1 MGKSIAI
8 TGGIGSGKSTVL
20 NFLKQLGFPVYSCD
34 AIYLELL
41 REKEY
46 VSKLASIFPEVVIK
60 DKIDKNRLASIV
72 FSNKCAREQ
81 LNKLAH
87 PLVMERL
94 LKRMKEENSE
104 IVFAEVPLLFEGN
117 FEYLFDEVW
126 VIRREVDERIKSVCI
141 RDEISPNNV
150 KARIES
156 QIDYEDE
163 SFQKRIKNNKI
174 CLIEN
179 KGNLQTL
186 KREVE
191 KRIKIIM

>member
-1 MGKSIAI
+1 MGKNIAI

-20 NFLKQLGFPVYSCD
+20 NFLKQLGFSVFSCD
-34 AIYLELL
+34 AIYSELL
-41 REKEY
+41 SEKEY
-46 VSKLASIFPEVVIK
+46 VSNLASIFPEVVIK
-60 DKIDKNRLASIV
+60 DKIDKKRLASIV
-72 FSNKCAREQ
+72 FSDKCAREQ

-94 LKRMKEENSE
+94 LRRMKEENSE

-141 RDEISPNNV
+141 EISPNNV

-179 KGNLQTL
+179 KGDLQTL

-191 KRIKIIM
+191 KRIKIIT

>member
-41 REKEY
+41 SEKEY
-46 VSKLASIFPEVVIK
+46 VNKLASIFPAVVIN

-104 IVFAEVPLLFEGN
+104 IVIAEVPLLFEGN

-179 KGNLQTL
+179 KGDLQTL

>member
-41 REKEY
+41 SEKEY
-46 VSKLASIFPEVVIK
+46 VNKLASIFPAVVIN

-117 FEYLFDEVW
+117 FDRLFDEVW
-126 VIRREVDERIKSVCI
+126 VIHRDVNERIKSVCI

-179 KGNLQTL
+179 KGDLQTL

>member
-41 REKEY
+41 SEKEY
-46 VSKLASIFPEVVIK
+46 VNKLASIFPAVVIN

-104 IVFAEVPLLFEGN
+104 IVIAEVPLLFEGN

-179 KGNLQTL
+179 KGDLQTL

-191 KRIKIIM
+191 KRIKIIT